1 MNLLSYIQGN
11 RKGKEAHR
19 IEKEAMRDPF
29 LADALEGFDTVKA
42 DHIERIS
49 HLRSHISS
57 AKRNSG
63 QHKIYLGIAASLLF
77 CFMLGGYYLL
87 NKRSDNL
94 VAVNTLQT
102 KNAETDFFIEEEEIA
117 LSDFEI
123 PEPSEEKVSTR
134 LNRQQTV
141 TTHPPLTSVAEQI
154 PTTSVADNLQQ
165 TATAQIPLT
174 SISAENQ
181 KQMEEQPPLTSLD
194 EQIPT
199 TSVAEEN
206 QKQMEEQPPL
216 TPIKEQIPLTS
227 LDEQIPKTSVAE
239 ENQKQMEEQ
248 PPLTPIK
255 EQIPLTSLDEQIP
268 KTSVAEAIVSSRA
281 RSLRL
286 ETAKPSVPQPEIGM
300 KAYEKYLKE
309 AKLPLQ
315 DTACANTKGTVEVEF
330 TIKEGKPTNFIIRQS
345 LCPAS
350 DKEAIRLIENGCN
363 WTGADGQKVV
373 LKVSF

>member
-19 IEKEAMRDPF
+19 IEKEAMQDPF

-49 HLRSHISS
+49 HLRSRISS
-57 AKRNSG
+57 AKRSSS

-87 NKRSDNL
+87 NKRPDNL
-94 VAVNTLQT
+94 VAINALQIT
-102 KNAETDFFIEEEEIA
+102 QAEAEFFVEEEDLSLSEI
-117 LSDFEI
+117 EI
-123 PEPSEEKVSTR
+123 PDPAKEKVAISA
-134 LNRQQTV
+134 NRQQTI
-141 TTHPPLTSVAEQI
+141 TPQPPLTSLTEQF

-181 KQMEEQPPLTSLD
+181 KQMEEQPH
-194 EQIPT
+194 
-199 TSVAEEN
+199 
-206 QKQMEEQPPL
+206 L
-216 TPIKEQIPLTS
+216 TPIKEKIPLTSVAEQIPLTS
-227 LDEQIPKTSVAE
+227 VAA
-239 ENQKQMEEQ
+239 
-248 PPLTPIK
+248 
-255 EQIPLTSLDEQIP
+255 D
-268 KTSVAEAIVSSRA
+268 VAQNEAIVSSRA
-281 RSLRL
+281 KSLRL

-300 KAYEKYLKE
+300 KAYEKYLKD

-315 DTACANTKGTVEVEF
+315 DEACANTKGTVEVEF

-363 WTGADGQKVV
+363 WTGADGQKAV

>member
-42 DHIERIS
+42 DHIERIY
-49 HLRSHISS
+49 HLRSRIYS
-57 AKRNSG
+57 AKRSSG
-63 QHKIYLGIAASLLF
+63 QHRIYLGIAASLLF

-94 VAVNTLQT
+94 AAVNTLQT

-123 PEPSEEKVSTR
+123 PEPSEEKVAISA
-134 LNRQQTV
+134 NRQQTV
-141 TTHPPLTSVAEQI
+141 TPQPPLTSLTEQI
-154 PTTSVADNLQQ
+154 PATSVADNLQK

-174 SISAENQ
+174 SVAAENQ

-199 TSVAEEN
+199 TSVAKLKDN
-206 QKQMEEQPPL
+206 
-216 TPIKEQIPLTS
+216 T
-227 LDEQIPKTSVAE
+227 LDVAE
-239 ENQKQMEEQ
+239 N
-248 PPLTPIK
+248 
-255 EQIPLTSLDEQIP
+255 
-268 KTSVAEAIVSSRA
+268 EAIVSSRA
-281 RSLRL
+281 KSLRF

-300 KAYEKYLKE
+300 KAYEKYLKD

-315 DTACANTKGTVEVEF
+315 DTTCANTKGTVEVEF
-330 TIKEGKPTNFIIRQS
+330 TIKEGKPTNFIVRQS

-350 DKEAIRLIENGCN
+350 DKEAIRLIENGCK
-363 WTGADGQKVV
+363 WTGADGQQVVMKVN
-373 LKVSF
+373 F

>member
-239 ENQKQMEEQ
+239 
-248 PPLTPIK
+248 
-255 EQIPLTSLDEQIP
+255 
-268 KTSVAEAIVSSRA
+268 AIVSSRA

-300 KAYEKYLKE
+300 KAYEKYLKD

-315 DTACANTKGTVEVEF
+315 DTTCANTKGTVEVEF